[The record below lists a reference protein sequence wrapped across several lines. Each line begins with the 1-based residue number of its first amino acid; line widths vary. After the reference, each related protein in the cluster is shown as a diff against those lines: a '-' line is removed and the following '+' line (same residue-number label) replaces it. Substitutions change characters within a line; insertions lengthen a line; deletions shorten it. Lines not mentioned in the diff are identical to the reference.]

1 MNNYCEFSIFTTP
14 NLEVLK
20 FGKQYIDLSIIDRP
34 NVEFLNFEFSTFGKP
49 NLEVPNLECTFLALE
64 ISN

>member
-1 MNNYCEFSIFTTP
+1 MNFQFSIFITP

-20 FGKQYIDLSIIDRP
+20 FGKQYIDLSIFGRP
-34 NVEFLNFEFSTFGKP
+34 NVEFLNFKFSTFGNP
-49 NLEVPNLECTFLALE
+49 NHEVPNLECTFLALE